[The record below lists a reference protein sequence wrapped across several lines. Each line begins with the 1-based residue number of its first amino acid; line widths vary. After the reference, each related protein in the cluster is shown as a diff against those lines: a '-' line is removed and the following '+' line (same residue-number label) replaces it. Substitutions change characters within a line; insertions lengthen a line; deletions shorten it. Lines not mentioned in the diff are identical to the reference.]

1 MAKFCKK
8 CGNMLDEN
16 TGVCKKCNPTGTLSE
31 KELVLSKKVKD
42 DISNPIIKEN
52 QNKKKK
58 LQQSPKKKNLLLKII
73 ALVMAAVI
81 LTSSAIIALVYFDVV
96 DIPIVS
102 QLINR
107 ITNSSAEEDAASEIV
122 TAFETDDIEK
132 INDIIFS
139 KDKVVLDENYGVSF
153 DDGIEDANIKLK
165 NGVFSKIFSCVEI
178 SYDGVEGQQFIY
190 TIKSPDMS
198 GVFDN
203 LLELQTTDELV
214 EHICNYAQKAK
225 TIKYN
230 IAVDYVNNQGK
241 IIADYQTEKF
251 INAITGGLLNEY
263 QIIYTQYINELLANE
278 G

>member
-1 MAKFCKK
+1 MANFCKK

-16 TGVCKKCNPTGTLSE
+16 TGICKECNPTELLIE
-31 KELVLSKKVKD
+31 NELVLSKKVKN
-42 DISNPIIKEN
+42 DIPPPNAKKEKTSTKHKREN
-52 QNKKKK
+52 FF
-58 LQQSPKKKNLLLKII
+58 LKIL
-73 ALVMAAVI
+73 ALVLAMVI
-81 LTSSAIIALVYFDVV
+81 LTSSAIVALVYFDII

-107 ITNSSAEEDAASEIV
+107 RTNLSSEEDVASEIV

-153 DDGIEDANIKLK
+153 DDGIEDTNIKLK
-165 NGVFSKIFSCVEI
+165 NGIFSKIFSCVEI
-178 SYDGVEGQQFIY
+178 SYDGIEGQQFIY

-230 IAVDYVNNQGK
+230 IAVDYANNQGK
-241 IIADYQTEKF
+241 IIADYQTEEF
-251 INAITGGLLNEY
+251 INAITGGLVNEY